1 MIELLNSVTSF
12 VLWAILFLVLLQIA
26 LQHLLGP
33 VLVWK
38 NERVPVSYDFPPLD
52 VATFLNEQMP
62 VVRDAVAELGSLGF
76 VPAAVSVLEKTN
88 SKASFL
94 VLQHNTEPTSAML
107 VIASHAKGSLFYTE
121 FTQRFTDDTVLD
133 VMNSPMPSLFPANKA
148 KQVYRFPGMQITELF
163 DGFKK
168 LRDRLLP
175 HKTPIRSLGI
185 GSELTDLAR
194 WMDLEAASLI
204 ERGYYRQTANG
215 NENCLTLKGA
225 CLFTWK
231 MAWPWK
237 PLRNLIEVARAR
249 RALAVG

>member
-1 MIELLNSVTSF
+1 MIELLNNVMSF
-12 VLWAILFLVLLQIA
+12 VLWAVLFLILTQIA

-33 VLVWK
+33 YLVWK
-38 NERVPVSYDFPPLD
+38 TERVPVSHDFPPQD
-52 VATFLNEQMP
+52 VNTFLGEQMP
-62 VVRDAVAELGSLGF
+62 VVREAVAELGTLEF

-94 VLQHNTEPTSAML
+94 VLQHNTEPISAML

-121 FTQRFTDDTVLD
+121 FTQRYSDDTVLD
-133 VMNSPMPSLFPANKA
+133 VMNSPMPSLYPADQA
-148 KQVYRFPGMQITELF
+148 KQVYRFPGMQIPELLNAI
-163 DGFKK
+163 KK
-168 LRDRLLP
+168 LRSRLLP

-194 WMDLEAASLI
+194 WMDLEVASLI
-204 ERGYYRQTANG
+204 ERGYYRRAANG
-215 NENCLTLKGA
+215 DQNRLSLKGA

-237 PLRNLIEVARAR
+237 PLRNVIEVARAR
-249 RALAVG
+249 RALAAG

>member
-1 MIELLNSVTSF
+1 MIEFLNSMIHFAFWAVLF
-12 VLWAILFLVLLQIA
+12 VLA

-33 VLVWK
+33 YLVWK
-38 NERVPVSYDFPPLD
+38 NERVPATYEFPPQD
-52 VATFLNEQMP
+52 VNAFLSQQMP
-62 VVRDAVAELGSLGF
+62 AVREAVAELGTLGF
-76 VPAAVSVLEKTN
+76 APAAVSVLEKTN
-88 SKASFL
+88 AKSFFL
-94 VLQHNTEPTSAML
+94 VFQHSTEPTSAML
-107 VIASHAKGSLFYTE
+107 VIASWAKGSFFYTE
-121 FTQRFTDDTVLD
+121 FTQRFTDNTVLD
-133 VMNSPMPSLFPANKA
+133 VMNSPMPSLFPVDEA
-148 KQVYRFPGMQITELF
+148 KQVYRFPGMRITELF

-168 LRDRLLP
+168 LRGHLLP

-231 MAWPWK
+231 LAWPWK
-237 PLRNLIEVARAR
+237 PLRNYFELARAR
-249 RALAVG
+249 RALATS